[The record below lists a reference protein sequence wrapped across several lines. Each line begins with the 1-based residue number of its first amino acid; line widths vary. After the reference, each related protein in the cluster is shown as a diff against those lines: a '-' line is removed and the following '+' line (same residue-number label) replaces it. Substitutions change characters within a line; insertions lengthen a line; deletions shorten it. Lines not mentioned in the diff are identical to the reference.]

1 MIKKYQ
7 WRRIY
12 MPRDINRIDPFL
24 QELGKIWK
32 EKCPNWRFGQLM
44 WNIQRVMYTHDS
56 DMFYYEEDE
65 LLEYMKNWFEEEE

>member
-1 MIKKYQ
+1 
-7 WRRIY
+7 

>member
-1 MIKKYQ
+1 
-7 WRRIY
+7 

-44 WNIQRVMYTHDS
+44 WNMQRVMKTHDS

-65 LLEYMKNWFEEEE
+65 LLEYMKNWFEEEDDG